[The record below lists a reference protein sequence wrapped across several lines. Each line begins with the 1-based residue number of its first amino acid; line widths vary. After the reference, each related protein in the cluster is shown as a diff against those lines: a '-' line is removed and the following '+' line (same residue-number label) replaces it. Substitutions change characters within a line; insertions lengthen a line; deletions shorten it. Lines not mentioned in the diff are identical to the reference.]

1 MQKEP
6 IIILTVLQ
14 QLLEEPQRERDDKL
28 LNVQYVQYVIYVQ
41 KGVYNIMVSNISK
54 AHWNTD
60 GNNLRLSMPLT
71 KVDKERRIVSGFA
84 SLDNV
89 DKQDDIVTAEA
100 SMDAFAKFRGNIR
113 EMHQPLA
120 VGKMVSFKA
129 DKYFDPD
136 SKKFYNGVFVS
147 AYVSKGAQDTWE
159 KVLDGT
165 LTGFSI
171 GGRMNKWDDGFDEKS
186 DKAIR
191 IIKQYDLIELSLVDS
206 PANQFANIVSVEKVD
221 GVDVVKGDETV
232 LENVFY
238 DKESGIVMVSENE
251 SELSP
256 STGEQM
262 ANIGF
267 VEKTDNEKIDMIKFL
282 VDSAKG
288 INTSK
293 INKEVQ
299 PMTKSKTQV
308 EKTEVIEDVVVA
320 PEADASVAEVI
331 EEVAK
336 AEEVETTDVVK
347 ADEVVAEEIA
357 KAEDAEAV
365 ETVTEAVVEVSKSEE
380 VIADAVTE
388 MKNTLES
395 AFSDLVSTV
404 KSLQAEVE
412 LLKSS
417 KVDVDTVKDSFVA
430 VAKDIAA
437 VSNEFNEF
445 GKRVDAVEADTAF
458 RKSGDIG
465 DILQSQPEM
474 VEKSLWGGSFLKTAD
489 LFK

>member
-1 MQKEP
+1 M
-6 IIILTVLQ
+6 I
-14 QLLEEPQRERDDKL
+14 
-28 LNVQYVQYVIYVQ
+28 
-41 KGVYNIMVSNISK
+41 ISK
-54 AHWNTD
+54 AHWNSD
-60 GNNLRLSMPLT
+60 GDNLRLSMPLT

-100 SMDAFAKFRGNIR
+100 SMSAFAKFRGNIR

-120 VGKMVSFKA
+120 VGKMVDFKE
-129 DKYFDPD
+129 DKYFDPE
-136 SKKFYNGVFVS
+136 SKKFYKGVFVS

-171 GGRMNKWDDGFDEKS
+171 GGRMNKWDDAYDEKS
-186 DKAIR
+186 DKTIR
-191 IIKQYDLIELSLVDS
+191 VIKEYDLVELSLVDS

-221 GVDVVKGDETV
+221 GVDVVKGDETI

-238 DKESGIVMVSENE
+238 DKANGIVIASENE

-256 STGEQM
+256 ITGEQM
-262 ANIGF
+262 ENIGF
-267 VEKTDNEKIDMIKFL
+267 VEKTDSEKTNMIKFL

-299 PMTKSKTQV
+299 PMT
-308 EKTEVIEDVVVA
+308 ENTEA
-320 PEADASVAEVI
+320 VAEVI
-331 EEVAK
+331 ETEASVEVEKSEVAPEVD
-336 AEEVETTDVVK
+336 AVVEAPTEEVVK
-347 ADEVVAEEIA
+347 ADEVVATEEVA
-357 KAEDAEAV
+357 KSEETPAV
-365 ETVTEAVVEVSKSEE
+365 DVVEETTEVSKSDETIVDSVEE
-380 VIADAVTE
+380 I
-388 MKNTLES
+388 KNTLES

-412 LLKSS
+412 MLKSS
-417 KVDVDTVKDSFVA
+417 KVDVETAKNSFEA

-437 VSNEFNEF
+437 VSSGFNEF
-445 GKRVDAVEADTAF
+445 GKRVELVEQDTAF
-458 RKSGDIG
+458 RKSGDLGEIV
-465 DILQSQPEM
+465 QNQPET

-489 LFK
+489 LFN

>member
-1 MQKEP
+1 M
-6 IIILTVLQ
+6 I
-14 QLLEEPQRERDDKL
+14 
-28 LNVQYVQYVIYVQ
+28 
-41 KGVYNIMVSNISK
+41 ISK
-54 AHWNTD
+54 AHWNSD
-60 GNNLRLSMPLT
+60 GDNIRLSMPLT

-100 SMDAFAKFRGNIR
+100 SMSAFAKFRGNIR
-113 EMHQPLA
+113 EMHQPVA
-120 VGKMVSFKA
+120 VGKMVDFKE
-129 DKYFDPD
+129 DKYFDPET
-136 SKKFYNGVFVS
+136 KKFYKGVFVS

-171 GGRMNKWDDGFDEKS
+171 GGRMNKWDDAYDEKS
-186 DKAIR
+186 DKTIR
-191 IIKQYDLIELSLVDS
+191 VIKEYDLVELSLVDS

-221 GVDVVKGDETV
+221 GVDVIKGDETV

-238 DKESGIVMVSENE
+238 DKANGIVIASENE

-256 STGEQM
+256 ITGEQM
-262 ANIGF
+262 ENIGF
-267 VEKTDNEKIDMIKFL
+267 VEKTDSEKTNMIKFL

-299 PMTKSKTQV
+299 PMT
-308 EKTEVIEDVVVA
+308 ENTEA
-320 PEADASVAEVI
+320 VAEVI
-331 EEVAK
+331 ETEAPVEVEKSEVAPEVDAVVEAPTEEVAK
-336 AEEVETTDVVK
+336 SDEVLATEEVAKSEETPAVDVVEETT
-347 ADEVVAEEIA
+347 
-357 KAEDAEAV
+357 
-365 ETVTEAVVEVSKSEE
+365 EVSKSDETIVDSVEE
-380 VIADAVTE
+380 I
-388 MKNTLES
+388 KNTLES

-412 LLKSS
+412 MLKSS
-417 KVDVDTVKDSFVA
+417 KVDVETAKQSFEA

-437 VSNEFNEF
+437 ATNTFNEF
-445 GKRVDAVEADTAF
+445 GKRVELVEQDTAF
-458 RKSGDIG
+458 RKSGDLGEIV
-465 DILQSQPEM
+465 QNQPEM

-489 LFK
+489 LFN

>member
-1 MQKEP
+1 
-6 IIILTVLQ
+6 
-14 QLLEEPQRERDDKL
+14 
-28 LNVQYVQYVIYVQ
+28 
-41 KGVYNIMVSNISK
+41 
-54 AHWNTD
+54 
-60 GNNLRLSMPLT
+60 MPLT
-71 KVDKERRIVSGFA
+71 KVDKERRVVSGFA

-129 DKYFDPD
+129 DKYFDPE

-221 GVDVVKGDETV
+221 GVDIIKADETV

-256 STGEQM
+256 TTGEQM

-267 VEKTDNEKIDMIKFL
+267 VEKTDNEKTDMIKFL

-308 EKTEVIEDVVVA
+308 EKTDVIEDVVVA
-320 PEADASVAEVI
+320 PEADASVAEVT
-331 EEVAK
+331 EEVVK
-336 AEEVETTDVVK
+336 AEEVEATDVAK
-347 ADEVVAEEIA
+347 ADEVVAEEIV
-357 KAEDAEAV
+357 KTEDV
-365 ETVTEAVVEVSKSEE
+365 ETVESVVEAVVEVSKSEE
-380 VIADAVTE
+380 VIAEAVTE

-417 KVDVDTVKDSFVA
+417 KVDVDTVKDSFAA

-465 DILQSQPEM
+465 DIFQSQPEM

>member
-1 MQKEP
+1 M
-6 IIILTVLQ
+6 
-14 QLLEEPQRERDDKL
+14 
-28 LNVQYVQYVIYVQ
+28 
-41 KGVYNIMVSNISK
+41 MVSNISK
-54 AHWNTD
+54 AHWNSD
-60 GNNLRLSMPLT
+60 GENLRLSMPFS
-71 KVDKERRIVSGFA
+71 KVDKERRTVSGFA
-84 SLDNV
+84 SLDNI

-120 VGKMVSFKA
+120 VGKMVDFKA
-129 DKYFDPD
+129 EKYFDPE
-136 SKKFYNGVFVS
+136 SKKFYSGVFVS

-165 LTGFSI
+165 LSGFSI

-221 GVDVVKGDETV
+221 GVDVFKADATV

-238 DKESGIVMVSENE
+238 DRESGIVQISENE
-251 SELSP
+251 SEVSP
-256 STGEQM
+256 TTGNAME
-262 ANIGF
+262 NIGF
-267 VEKTDNEKIDMIKFL
+267 VEKTDNEKVTMIKFL

-308 EKTEVIEDVVVA
+308 EKTDVLEDVMVA
-320 PEADASVAEVI
+320 PEAVAEITEEIAKTEEV
-331 EEVAK
+331 EATEVAK
-336 AEEVETTDVVK
+336 TD
-347 ADEVVAEEIA
+347 DVVAEEIT
-357 KAEDAEAV
+357 KAEDAEAIEAV
-365 ETVTEAVVEVSKSEE
+365 VEAVVEVSKSEE
-380 VIADAVTE
+380 VVAEAVTE

-404 KSLQAEVE
+404 KALQAEVE

-417 KVDVDTVKDSFVA
+417 KVDVDTVKDSFTA
-430 VAKDIAA
+430 VAKDIAT
-437 VSNEFNEF
+437 VSSEFNEF

-465 DILQSQPEM
+465 DIFQSQPEM

>member
-1 MQKEP
+1 M
-6 IIILTVLQ
+6 
-14 QLLEEPQRERDDKL
+14 
-28 LNVQYVQYVIYVQ
+28 
-41 KGVYNIMVSNISK
+41 G
-54 AHWNTD
+54 
-60 GNNLRLSMPLT
+60 
-71 KVDKERRIVSGFA
+71 
-84 SLDNV
+84 SL
-89 DKQDDIVTAEA
+89 
-100 SMDAFAKFRGNIR
+100 
-113 EMHQPLA
+113 
-120 VGKMVSFKA
+120 
-129 DKYFDPD
+129 
-136 SKKFYNGVFVS
+136 
-147 AYVSKGAQDTWE
+147 
-159 KVLDGT
+159 
-165 LTGFSI
+165 
-171 GGRMNKWDDGFDEKS
+171 

-191 IIKQYDLIELSLVDS
+191 IIKQYDLVELSLVDS

-221 GVDVVKGDETV
+221 GVDVIKGDETI

-256 STGEQM
+256 TTGEQM

-267 VEKTDNEKIDMIKFL
+267 VEKTDNEKTDMIKFL

-308 EKTEVIEDVVVA
+308 EKTDVIEDVVVA
-320 PEADASVAEVI
+320 PEAVAEVT
-331 EEVAK
+331 EEIVK
-336 AEEVETTDVVK
+336 AEEVEATEVAKT
-347 ADEVVAEEIA
+347 DEVVAEDTV

-365 ETVTEAVVEVSKSEE
+365 EAVVEAVVEVSKSEE

-417 KVDVDTVKDSFVA
+417 KVDVETAKTSFEA

-437 VSNEFNEF
+437 VSSEFNEF

-465 DILQSQPEM
+465 DIFQSQPEM